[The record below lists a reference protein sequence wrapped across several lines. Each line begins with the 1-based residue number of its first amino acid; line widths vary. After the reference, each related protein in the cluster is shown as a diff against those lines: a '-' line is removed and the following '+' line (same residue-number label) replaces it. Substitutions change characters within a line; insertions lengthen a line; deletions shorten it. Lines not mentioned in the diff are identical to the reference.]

1 MRYCRF
7 DDDRLGLVRG
17 DRVHDVTPV
26 LDKLTAVRW
35 PLPGYDPLVA
45 ALPKIRGDMEAM
57 ADRVTGVPLASVK
70 LKNPVPNPS
79 KVIGAPVNYHAH
91 IEEANKDQQISF
103 GKTIKTIDHY
113 GVFLKSN
120 SSLSGPSDPVPVVEK
135 DRRTDHE
142 VELAAIIGETCFD
155 VPEQGALKYIAGYSI
170 GLDMTI
176 RGPEERSLRKSL
188 DRFSVVGPYVVTADE
203 IPDPDNLDLEILVNG
218 QVRQKSNTSRLIFG
232 VARLVSYCS
241 NFYTLYPGD
250 IIMTGTPEGVGPV
263 QAGDVMHARVEK
275 VGEMTVAVTRRKEA
289 LPPPAPTA

>member
-7 DDDRLGLVRG
+7 NNDRLGVVRG
-17 DRVHDVTPV
+17 DMVHDVTAV
-26 LDKLTAVRW
+26 LEKLPAVRW
-35 PLPGYDPLVA
+35 PLPAYDPLVA
-45 ALPKIRGDMEAM
+45 ALPKLRGEMEAA
-57 ADRVTGVPLASVK
+57 ADRAAGVPIDSVK
-70 LKNPVPNPS
+70 LLNPVPNPS

-91 IEEANKDQQISF
+91 IDEANADAQINF

-120 SSLSGPSDPVPVVEK
+120 SSLSGPSEPVPVVEK

-155 VPEQGALKYIAGYSI
+155 VPEEGALKYIAGYAI

-188 DRFSVVGPYVVTADE
+188 DRFSVVGPYFVTADE
-203 IPDPDNLDLEILVNG
+203 IPDPENLDLEILVNG
-218 QVRQKSNTSRLIFG
+218 QVRQKSNTSRLIFS
-232 VARLVSYCS
+232 VAKLISYCS

-263 QAGDVMHARVEK
+263 QAGDVMHAKIEK
-275 VGEMTVAVTRRKEA
+275 VGEMTVQVTRRKEA
-289 LPPPAPTA
+289 LPPPAPTV

>member
-7 DDDRLGLVRG
+7 DNDRLGVVRG
-17 DRVHDVTPV
+17 DLVHDVTQV
-26 LDKLTAVRW
+26 LEKLPAVRW
-35 PLPGYDPLVA
+35 PLPAHDPLVA
-45 ALPKIRGDMEAM
+45 ALPKLRGDMEAA
-57 ADRVTGVPLASVK
+57 ADLAKPVPISSVK
-70 LKNPVPNPS
+70 LLNPVPNPS

-91 IEEANKDQQISF
+91 IDEANADAAINF

-120 SSLSGPSDPVPVVEK
+120 SSLSGPSEPVAVVEK

-142 VELAAIIGETCFD
+142 VELAAIIGQTCFD
-155 VPEQGALKYIAGYSI
+155 VPEKGALKYIAGYSI

-188 DRFSVVGPYVVTADE
+188 DRFSVVGPHVVTADE
-203 IPDPDNLDLEILVNG
+203 IPDPDNLDLELLVNG
-218 QVRQKSNTSRLIFG
+218 QVRQKSNSSRLIFG
-232 VARLVSYCS
+232 VAKLVSYCS

-263 QAGDVMHARVEK
+263 QAGDVMHARIDK
-275 VGEMTVAVTRRKEA
+275 IGEMTVAVTRRTA
-289 LPPPAPTA
+289 PLPPPAPAA

>member
-7 DDDRLGLVRG
+7 NNDRLGIVRG
-17 DRVHDVTPV
+17 DQVHDVTSI
-26 LDKLTAVRW
+26 LDKLPAVRW
-35 PLPGYDPLVA
+35 PLPAYDPLVA
-45 ALPKIRGDMEAM
+45 ALPKLRGDMEAA
-57 ADRVTGVPLASVK
+57 ADRAAGVPLSSVK
-70 LKNPVPNPS
+70 LLNPVPNPS

-91 IEEANKDQQISF
+91 IDEANADAQINF

-120 SSLSGPSDPVPVVEK
+120 SSLSGPSEPVPVVEK
-135 DRRTDHE
+135 ERRTDHE

-155 VPEQGALKYIAGYSI
+155 VPEEGALKYIAGYAI

-188 DRFSVVGPYVVTADE
+188 DRFSVVGPYFVTADE
-203 IPDPDNLDLEILVNG
+203 IPDPENLDFEILVNG
-218 QVRQKSNTSRLIFG
+218 QVRQKSNTSRLIFS
-232 VARLVSYCS
+232 VAKLISYCS

-263 QAGDVMHARVEK
+263 QAGDVMHAKIEK
-275 VGEMTVAVTRRKEA
+275 VGEMTVQVTRRTQA
-289 LPPPAPTA
+289 LPPPAPSA

>member
-1 MRYCRF
+1 MRFCRF
-7 DDDRLGLVRG
+7 DNDRLGVVRG

-26 LDKLTAVRW
+26 LEKLPAVRW
-35 PLPGYDPLVA
+35 PLPAHDPLIV
-45 ALPKIRGDMEAM
+45 ALPKLRGDMEAM
-57 ADRVTGVPLASVK
+57 ADRVTPVPLASVK
-70 LKNPVPNPS
+70 LLNPVPNPS

-91 IEEANKDQQISF
+91 IDEANADAQINF

-120 SSLSGPSDPVPVVEK
+120 SSLSAPRSRWRWWRR
-135 DRRTDHE
+135 RRTDHE

-155 VPEQGALKYIAGYSI
+155 VPEAGALKYIAGYSI

-188 DRFSVVGPYVVTADE
+188 DRFSVVGPYFVTADE
-203 IPDPDNLDLEILVNG
+203 IPDPENLDLEILVNG
-218 QVRQKSNTSRLIFG
+218 VVRQKSNTSRLIFS
-232 VARLVSYCS
+232 VAKLISYCS

-263 QAGDVMHARVEK
+263 QAGETCTHARS
-275 VGEMTVAVTRRKEA
+275 RRSA
-289 LPPPAPTA
+289 R

>member
-7 DDDRLGLVRG
+7 DNDRLGIVRG
-17 DRVHDVTPV
+17 DQVHDVTAI
-26 LDKLTAVRW
+26 LDKLPAVRW
-35 PLPGYDPLVA
+35 PLPAHDPLVA
-45 ALPKIRGDMEAM
+45 ALPKLRGDMEAA
-57 ADRVTGVPLASVK
+57 ADRVAGVPLSSVK
-70 LKNPVPNPS
+70 LLNPVPNPS

-91 IEEANKDQQISF
+91 IDEANADAQINF

-120 SSLSGPSDPVPVVEK
+120 SSLSGPSEPVPVVEK

-155 VPEQGALKYIAGYSI
+155 VPEEGALKYIAGYAI

-188 DRFSVVGPYVVTADE
+188 DRFSVVGPYFVTADE
-203 IPDPDNLDLEILVNG
+203 IPDPENLDLEILVNG
-218 QVRQKSNTSRLIFG
+218 QVRQKSNTSRLIFS
-232 VARLVSYCS
+232 VAKLISYCS

-263 QAGDVMHARVEK
+263 KAGDVMHAKIEK
-275 VGEMTVAVTRRKEA
+275 VGEMTVAVTRRTQA

>member
-7 DDDRLGLVRG
+7 DNDRLGVVRG
-17 DRVHDVTPV
+17 DQVHDVTSV
-26 LDKLTAVRW
+26 LDKLPAVRW
-35 PLPGYDPLVA
+35 PLPAHDPLVA
-45 ALPKIRGDMEAM
+45 ALPKLRGDMEAA
-57 ADRVTGVPLASVK
+57 ADRVAGVPIGSVK
-70 LKNPVPNPS
+70 LLNPVPNPS

-91 IEEANKDQQISF
+91 IDEANADAQINF

-120 SSLSGPSDPVPVVEK
+120 SSLSGPSEPVPVVEK

-155 VPEQGALKYIAGYSI
+155 VPEEGALKYIAGYAI

-188 DRFSVVGPYVVTADE
+188 DRFSVVGPYFVTADE
-203 IPDPDNLDLEILVNG
+203 IPDPENLDLEILVNG
-218 QVRQKSNTSRLIFG
+218 QVRQKSNTSRLIFSF
-232 VARLVSYCS
+232 AKLISYCS

-263 QAGDVMHARVEK
+263 QAGDVMHAKIEK
-275 VGEMTVAVTRRKEA
+275 VGEMTVAITRRTQP
-289 LPPPAPTA
+289 LPPPAPAA

>member
-1 MRYCRF
+1 MRFCRF
-7 DDDRLGLVRG
+7 DADRLGIVRD
-17 DRVHDVTPV
+17 DRVHDVTSV
-26 LDKLTAVRW
+26 LDKLPALRW
-35 PLPGYDPLVA
+35 PLPVHDPLIA
-45 ALPKIRGDMEAM
+45 ALPTLRGEMEAA
-57 ADRVTGVPLASVK
+57 ADRVQGVPISSVK
-70 LKNPVPNPS
+70 LLNPVPNPS

-91 IEEANKDQQISF
+91 IDEANKDAQINF

-120 SSLSGPSDPVPVVEK
+120 SSLSGPSEPVAVVEK

-142 VELAAIIGETCFD
+142 VELSAIIGEECFN
-155 VPEQGALKYIAGYSI
+155 VAEEGALKYIAGYTI

-203 IPDPDNLDLEILVNG
+203 IADPDNLDLEIAVNG
-218 QVRQKSNTSRLIFG
+218 VVKQKSNTSRLIFG
-232 VARLVSYCS
+232 VAKLVSYCS
-241 NFYTLYPGD
+241 TFYRLYPGD

-263 QAGDVMHARVEK
+263 QAGDVMYARIEQ
-275 VGEMTVAVTRRKEA
+275 VGEMTVQVVRRSEP

>member
-7 DDDRLGLVRG
+7 DNDRLGIVRG
-17 DRVHDVTPV
+17 DMVHDVTAV
-26 LDKLTAVRW
+26 LDKLPAVRW
-35 PLPGYDPLVA
+35 PLPAHDPLVA
-45 ALPKIRGDMEAM
+45 ALPKLRGDMEAM

-70 LKNPVPNPS
+70 LLNPVPNPS

-91 IEEANKDQQISF
+91 IDEANADAQINF

-120 SSLSGPSDPVPVVEK
+120 SSLSGASEAVAVVEK
-135 DRRTDHE
+135 ERRTDHE

-155 VPEQGALKYIAGYSI
+155 VPEEGALKYIAGYAI

-188 DRFSVVGPYVVTADE
+188 DRFSVVGPYFVTADE

-218 QVRQKSNTSRLIFG
+218 QLRQKSNTSRLIFS
-232 VARLVSYCS
+232 VAKLVSYCS

-263 QAGDVMHARVEK
+263 QAGDVMHAKVEK
-275 VGEMTVAVTRRKEA
+275 VGEMTVAVTRRTA
-289 LPPPAPTA
+289 PLPPPAPSV

>member
-7 DDDRLGLVRG
+7 DNDRLGVVRG
-17 DRVHDVTPV
+17 DQVHDVTSV
-26 LDKLTAVRW
+26 LDKLPAVRW
-35 PLPGYDPLVA
+35 PLPAHDPLVA
-45 ALPKIRGDMEAM
+45 ALPKLRGDMEAA
-57 ADRVTGVPLASVK
+57 ADRVAGVPIASVK
-70 LKNPVPNPS
+70 LLNPVPNPS

-91 IEEANKDQQISF
+91 IDEANADAQINF

-120 SSLSGPSDPVPVVEK
+120 SSLSGPSEPVPVVEK

-155 VPEQGALKYIAGYSI
+155 VPEEGALKYIAGYAI

-188 DRFSVVGPYVVTADE
+188 DRFSVVGPYFVTADE
-203 IPDPDNLDLEILVNG
+203 IPDPENLDLEILVNG
-218 QVRQKSNTSRLIFG
+218 QVRQKSNTSRLIFS
-232 VARLVSYCS
+232 VAKLISYCS

-263 QAGDVMHARVEK
+263 QAGDVMHAKIEK
-275 VGEMTVAVTRRKEA
+275 VGEMTVAITRRTQP
-289 LPPPAPTA
+289 LPPPAPAA

>member
-7 DDDRLGLVRG
+7 NNDRLGVVRR
-17 DRVHDVTPV
+17 DMVHDVTAV
-26 LDKLTAVRW
+26 LDKLPAFRW
-35 PLPGYDPLVA
+35 PLPSSDPLVA
-45 ALPKIRGDMEAM
+45 ALPRIRGDMEAL
-57 ADRVTGVPLASVK
+57 ADRVIPVPIASVK
-70 LKNPVPNPS
+70 LLNPVPNPS

-91 IEEANKDQQISF
+91 IDEANRDQQISF

-120 SSLSGPSDPVPVVEK
+120 SSLSGPSEPVPVVEK

-155 VPEQGALKYIAGYSI
+155 VPEDGALKYIAGYAI

-188 DRFSVVGPYVVTADE
+188 DRFSVVGPYIVTADE
-203 IPDPDNLDLEILVNG
+203 IPDPENLDLEILVNG

-232 VARLVSYCS
+232 VAKLISYCS
-241 NFYTLYPGD
+241 NFYRLYPGD

-263 QAGDVMHARVEK
+263 QAGDVMHARIEK
-275 VGEMTVAVTRRKEA
+275 IGEMTVAVARRTEP
-289 LPPPAPTA
+289 LPPPAPAV

>member
-7 DDDRLGLVRG
+7 DNDRLGIVRG
-17 DRVHDVTPV
+17 DQVHDVTSV
-26 LDKLTAVRW
+26 LDKLPAVRW
-35 PLPGYDPLVA
+35 PLPAYDPLVA
-45 ALPKIRGDMEAM
+45 ALPTLRGDMEAA
-57 ADRVTGVPLASVK
+57 ADRVAGVPIASVK
-70 LKNPVPNPS
+70 LLNPVPNPS

-91 IEEANKDQQISF
+91 IDEANADAQINF

-120 SSLSGPSDPVPVVEK
+120 SSLSGPSEPVPVVEK

-155 VPEQGALKYIAGYSI
+155 VPEEGALKYIAGYAI

-188 DRFSVVGPYVVTADE
+188 DRFSVLGPYFVTADE
-203 IPDPDNLDLEILVNG
+203 IPDPENLDLEILVNG
-218 QVRQKSNTSRLIFG
+218 QVRQKSNTSRLIFS
-232 VARLVSYCS
+232 VAKLISYCS

-263 QAGDVMHARVEK
+263 QAGDVVHAKIEK
-275 VGEMTVAVTRRKEA
+275 VGEMTVAITRRKEA
-289 LPPPAPTA
+289 LPPPAPAA

>member
-7 DDDRLGLVRG
+7 DNDRLGIVRG
-17 DRVHDVTPV
+17 DQVHDVTSI
-26 LDKLTAVRW
+26 LDKLPAVRW
-35 PLPGYDPLVA
+35 PLPAYDPLLA
-45 ALPKIRGDMEAM
+45 ALPALRGEMEAA
-57 ADRVTGVPLASVK
+57 ADRVAGVPIASVK
-70 LKNPVPNPS
+70 LLNPVPNPS

-91 IEEANKDQQISF
+91 IDEANADAQINF

-120 SSLSGPSDPVPVVEK
+120 SSLSGPSEPVPVVEK

-155 VPEQGALKYIAGYSI
+155 VPEEGALKYIAGYAI

-188 DRFSVVGPYVVTADE
+188 DRFSVVGPYFVTADE
-203 IPDPDNLDLEILVNG
+203 IPDPENLDLEILVNG
-218 QVRQKSNTSRLIFG
+218 QVRQKSNTSRLIFS
-232 VARLVSYCS
+232 VAKLISYCS

-250 IIMTGTPEGVGPV
+250 IIMTGTHEGVGPV
-263 QAGDVMHARVEK
+263 QAGDVMHAKVEK
-275 VGEMTVAVTRRKEA
+275 VGEMTVQIVRRTA
-289 LPPPAPTA
+289 PLPPPAPSA

>member
-1 MRYCRF
+1 MRFCRF
-7 DDDRLGLVRG
+7 NNDRLGVVRG
-17 DRVHDVTPV
+17 DLVHDVTQI
-26 LDKLTAVRW
+26 LEKLPALRW
-35 PLPGYDPLVA
+35 PLPAHDPLIA
-45 ALPKIRGDMEAM
+45 ALPKLRGDMEAM
-57 ADRVTGVPLASVK
+57 ADRVTPVSLASVK
-70 LKNPVPNPS
+70 LLNPVPNPS

-91 IEEANKDQQISF
+91 IDEANADAQINF

-120 SSLSGPSDPVPVVEK
+120 SSLSGPSEPVAVVEK
-135 DRRTDHE
+135 ERRTDHE
-142 VELAAIIGETCFD
+142 VELSAIIGETCFD
-155 VPEQGALKYIAGYSI
+155 VPEAGALKYIAGYAI

-188 DRFSVVGPYVVTADE
+188 DRFSVVGPYFVTADE

-232 VARLVSYCS
+232 VAKLVSYCS

-263 QAGDVMHARVEK
+263 QAGDVMHAKIEK
-275 VGEMTVAVTRRKEA
+275 IGEMSVQVVRRNAK

>member
-7 DDDRLGLVRG
+7 NNDRLGVVRG
-17 DRVHDVTPV
+17 DMVHDVTAV
-26 LDKLTAVRW
+26 LEKLPAVRW
-35 PLPGYDPLVA
+35 PLPAYDPLVA
-45 ALPKIRGDMEAM
+45 ALPKLRGEMEAA
-57 ADRVTGVPLASVK
+57 ADRAAGVPIDSVK
-70 LKNPVPNPS
+70 LLNPVPNPS

-91 IEEANKDQQISF
+91 IDEANADAQINF

-120 SSLSGPSDPVPVVEK
+120 SSLSGPSEPVPVVEK

-155 VPEQGALKYIAGYSI
+155 VPEEGALKYIAGYAI

-188 DRFSVVGPYVVTADE
+188 DRFSVVGPYFVTADE
-203 IPDPDNLDLEILVNG
+203 IPDPENLDLEILVNG
-218 QVRQKSNTSRLIFG
+218 QVRQKSNTSRLIFS
-232 VARLVSYCS
+232 VAKLISYCS

-263 QAGDVMHARVEK
+263 QAGDVMHAKIEK
-275 VGEMTVAVTRRKEA
+275 VGEMTVQVTRRKEA

>member
-7 DDDRLGLVRG
+7 DDDRLGIVRG

-26 LDKLTAVRW
+26 LDKLPACRW
-35 PLPGYDPLVA
+35 PLPAYDPLIA
-45 ALPKIRGDMEAM
+45 ALPKLRGDMEAM
-57 ADRVTGVPLASVK
+57 ADRVTPVPIASVK

-91 IEEANKDQQISF
+91 IDEANRDKEISF

-120 SSLSGPSDPVPVVEK
+120 SSLSGPSEPVPVVEK

-142 VELAAIIGETCFD
+142 VELAAIVGETCFD
-155 VPEQGALKYIAGYSI
+155 VPEAGALKYVAGYAI

-203 IPDPDNLDLEILVNG
+203 IPDPENLDLEILVNG

-232 VARLVSYCS
+232 VAKLVSYCS

-263 QAGDVMHARVEK
+263 QAGDVMHAKIER
-275 VGEMTVAVTRRKEA
+275 VGEMTIAVTRRTA
-289 LPPPAPTA
+289 PLPPPAPAV